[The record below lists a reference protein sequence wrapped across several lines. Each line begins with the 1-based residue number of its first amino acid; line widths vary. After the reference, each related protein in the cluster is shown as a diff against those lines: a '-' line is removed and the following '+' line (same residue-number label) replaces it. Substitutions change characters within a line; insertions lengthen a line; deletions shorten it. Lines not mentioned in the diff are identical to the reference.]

1 MDSPESVL
9 NNKEVLLFLLGML
22 VKRNGGSVTI
32 PEKDIFD
39 QKGSDML
46 TLAYDKQTGSVILM
60 LIDATGGGSKG
71 IPN

>member
-1 MDSPESVL
+1 MDTPESVL

-39 QKGSDML
+39 QMGTDML
-46 TLAYDKQTGSVILM
+46 TLAYDKQTNSIILM
-60 LIDATGGGSKG
+60 VIDPTPPGTKKGS
-71 IPN
+71 N

>member
-1 MDSPESVL
+1 METSESVL

-39 QKGSDML
+39 QSSSDML
-46 TLAYDKQTGSVILM
+46 TLAYDKQTGSIILM
-60 LIDATGGGSKG
+60 IIDANLPATS
-71 IPN
+71 N

>member
-1 MDSPESVL
+1 METSESVL

-22 VKRNGGSVTI
+22 VKRNGGSMTI

-39 QKGSDML
+39 QAGSDML

-60 LIDATGGGSKG
+60 IIDASTQKKEGS
-71 IPN
+71 N

>member
-1 MDSPESVL
+1 METSESVL

-39 QKGSDML
+39 QSGSDML

-60 LIDATGGGSKG
+60 IIDASTQKKEGS
-71 IPN
+71 N

>member
-1 MDSPESVL
+1 
-9 NNKEVLLFLLGML
+9 ML